1 MTTRSSAFSVL
12 VLTHDQDLQAE
23 LKHDFKEATV
33 TLAKDVASVSK
44 AAKRPFDFVLME
56 AKRAAMADLTEL
68 QRAVDPVHT
77 VILSAPRDRMRQAAG
92 AIRAM
97 RNANKSAMD
106 GTDRINLEGYIESKL
121 GDFVRG
127 MKNSSGRNLHP
138 ILISAV
144 ERPLIALVLRE
155 TNGNQIQ
162 AAHLLGMNRNTLR
175 KKISD
180 LRIPVKRERNS
191 KG

>member
-97 RNANKSAMD
+97 RNAKMD
-106 GTDRINLEGYIESKL
+106 GADRINLEGYIESKL

-191 KG
+191 KA

>member
-23 LKHDFKEATV
+23 LKHDFKDATV
-33 TLAKDVASVSK
+33 TVAKDVASVGK
-44 AAKRPFDFVLME
+44 AAKRPFDFVLLE
-56 AKRAAMADLTEL
+56 AKRAAMGELSDL
-68 QRAVDPVHT
+68 QRAIDPVHT
-77 VILSAPRDRMRQAAG
+77 VILSAPRERMRQAAG

-97 RNANKSAMD
+97 RNAKSMAD
-106 GTDRINLEGYIESKL
+106 GTDRICLEDYIESKL

-144 ERPLIALVLRE
+144 ERPLIALALRE

-191 KG
+191 KS

>member
-23 LKHDFKEATV
+23 LKHDFREAIV

-44 AAKRPFDFVLME
+44 TAKRPFDFVLLE
-56 AKRAAMADLTEL
+56 AKRAVMAELTEL

-77 VILSAPRDRMRQAAG
+77 VILSAPRDRMRQAIV

-97 RNANKSAMD
+97 RNSKSTMD
-106 GTDRINLEGYIESKL
+106 GADRICLEDYIESKL

-144 ERPLIALVLRE
+144 ERPLIALALRE

>member
-68 QRAVDPVHT
+68 QRTVDPVHT

-106 GTDRINLEGYIESKL
+106 GADRINLEGYIESKL

>member
-1 MTTRSSAFSVL
+1 
-12 VLTHDQDLQAE
+12 
-23 LKHDFKEATV
+23 LKHDFKDATV
-33 TLAKDVASVSK
+33 TVAKDVASVGK
-44 AAKRPFDFVLME
+44 AAKRPFDFVLLE
-56 AKRAAMADLTEL
+56 AKRAAMAELSDL
-68 QRAVDPVHT
+68 QRAIDPVHT
-77 VILSAPRDRMRQAAG
+77 VILSAPRERMRLAAG

-97 RNANKSAMD
+97 RNAKSMAD
-106 GTDRINLEGYIESKL
+106 GTDRICLEDYIESKL

-144 ERPLIALVLRE
+144 ERPLIALALRE

-191 KG
+191 KS

>member
-23 LKHDFKEATV
+23 LKRDFRDATV
-33 TLAKDVASVSK
+33 TVAKDVASVGK
-44 AAKRPFDFVLME
+44 TAKRPFDFVLLE
-56 AKRAAMADLTEL
+56 AKRAAMVELSDL
-68 QRAVDPVHT
+68 QRAIDPIHT
-77 VILSAPRDRMRQAAG
+77 VILSAPRERMRQAAG

-97 RNANKSAMD
+97 RNTNKSMAD
-106 GTDRINLEGYIESKL
+106 GADRICLEDYIESKL

-144 ERPLIALVLRE
+144 ERPLIALALRE

-180 LRIPVKRERNS
+180 LRIPVKRERNN
-191 KG
+191 KP

>member
-23 LKHDFKEATV
+23 LKHDFKDATV
-33 TLAKDVASVSK
+33 TVAKDVASVGK
-44 AAKRPFDFVLME
+44 AAKRPFDFVLLE
-56 AKRAAMADLTEL
+56 AKRAAMGELSDL
-68 QRAVDPVHT
+68 QRAIDPVHT
-77 VILSAPRDRMRQAAG
+77 VILSAPRERMRLAAG

-97 RNANKSAMD
+97 RNAKSMAD
-106 GTDRINLEGYIESKL
+106 GTDRICLEDYIESKL

-144 ERPLIALVLRE
+144 ERPLIALALRE

-191 KG
+191 KS